1 MTLWDYSKVPLRT
14 WKWYLNESDDHWM
27 ELEIEPSTGLRYIGT
42 DWSCQSGGAYFGG
55 FQTFDEFF
63 RNGPINDM
71 PEEIATELRNH
82 LETNRVSGGS
92 RLLMSHLNTVTDLI
106 LWRAYVHLDDK
117 PLLISVDDDSLAE
130 REVVFFEGAIET
142 GEHEISF
149 LLVFKSTK
157 NDKPSQWRVKGE
169 FDFSVTPG
177 TNKVQLKTFRDTE
190 DRIMLVYEE
199 NSSEKRASTE
209 I

>member
-1 MTLWDYSKVPLRT
+1 
-14 WKWYLNESDDHWM
+14 M
-27 ELEIEPSTGLRYIGT
+27 ELEIESSGLRYIGT

-82 LETNRVSGGS
+82 LKTNRMPGGS
-92 RLLMSHLNTVTDLI
+92 RLLLSHLNTVTDLFM
-106 LWRAYVHLDDK
+106 WRAYVHLDDK
-117 PLLISVDDDSLAE
+117 PLRISVDDDSLAE
-130 REVVFFEGAIET
+130 REIVFFDGAIDT

-149 LLVFKSTK
+149 LLVFKSK
-157 NDKPSQWRVKGE
+157 KEDEPSQWRVKGE
-169 FDFSVTPG
+169 FNFLVKLG
-177 TNKVQLKTFRDTE
+177 MNKVQLKTFRDTE
-190 DRIMLVYEE
+190 DRIMLSYEE
-199 NSSEKRASTE
+199 NSSKKGASTE